1 MFDSEVYIMS
11 VAIQIFQI
19 IFYSVAIIFMLTLTI
34 LSIWGFILYNKNS
47 KNMRINN
54 YILEKLYQSINKL
67 VLKNIDM
74 SNKELD
80 SNLDDNFNND

>member
-1 MFDSEVYIMS
+1 
-11 VAIQIFQI
+11 
-19 IFYSVAIIFMLTLTI
+19 MLTLTI

>member
-1 MFDSEVYIMS
+1 MS
-11 VAIQIFQI
+11 VSIQIFQI

>member
-1 MFDSEVYIMS
+1 MS

>member
-1 MFDSEVYIMS
+1 MS
-11 VAIQIFQI
+11 VVIQIFQI